1 MVRAPKINLLNFFV
15 ILLDI
20 NECED
25 DLLNYCKSKLDC
37 ENTEGGYN
45 CEKRKSK
52 LKTVI
57 VGMFLYLLNYQNKYK
72 TKYTH
77 ILMLAIATVLL
88 VQENMICYYFFI
100 GIIYYYYYYRNT
112 INFIKLEK

>member
-20 NECED
+20 DECED

-57 VGMFLYLLNYQNKYK
+57 VGMFLYLLNYHNKYK

-88 VQENMICYYFFI
+88 VQENMICYYFF
-100 GIIYYYYYYRNT
+100 YRNY
-112 INFIKLEK
+112 LLLLLLL